1 MGPTVTDRA
10 GIYVALPFCRSHC
23 HYCSNPAGR
32 YTEDAAG
39 RYLARVLDDL
49 EAAAP
54 DWSGHVV
61 ESVYLGGG
69 TPTLYPPEALG
80 RLLDAVARR
89 FRLAPDAEVTTE
101 ANPETVHRQAAA
113 AWVGLGINR
122 ISIGAQS
129 FLPRHL
135 RALGRTHTPEAV
147 ERAVAAAREAGI
159 HGLSLDLIFALP
171 GQTAD
176 DWGHDLE
183 RALALEPDHLSAYGL
198 TPEEGTPLGERVAAG
213 RVALPG
219 AATYA
224 RLYRRTVERLEAAGF
239 ARYEVSNFA
248 RPGRACRHN
257 LGYWRGGDYLG
268 VGAGAAS
275 HRAGRRTLAEEDV
288 DAYLAGGPPVES
300 EALSPVE
307 RAVEMA
313 IFGLRT
319 AEGID
324 FAALRARA
332 GAPLPPAAHAALARL
347 DRAGLVR
354 LDGRGC
360 RPTAR
365 GFLFTDTVGEAL
377 ALPPADGARAADRV
391 EIRTVSPPRGQSL
404 LFLNG

>member
-1 MGPTVTDRA
+1 VTARA

-32 YTEDAAG
+32 YTEDRAG
-39 RYLARVLDDL
+39 RYLDRVRDDL

-54 DWSGHVV
+54 DWAGHTIETVF
-61 ESVYLGGG
+61 LGGG
-69 TPTLYPPEALG
+69 TPTLYPPEALS
-80 RLLDAVARR
+80 RLLDTLARR
-89 FRLAPDAEVTTE
+89 FRLDPDAEVTTE
-101 ANPETVHRQAAA
+101 ANPETVHPEAAA
-113 AWVGLGINR
+113 AWAGMGINR
-122 ISIGAQS
+122 VSIGAQS

-135 RALGRTHTPEAV
+135 KALGRTHTPEAV
-147 ERAVAAAREAGI
+147 ERAVDAVRGAGI
-159 HGLSLDLIFALP
+159 HDLSLDLIFALP
-171 GQTAD
+171 GQTDAE
-176 DWGHDLE
+176 WAADLE
-183 RALALEPDHLSAYGL
+183 RALSLGPDHLSAYGL
-198 TPEEGTPLGERVAAG
+198 TPEDGTPLGDRVAAG
-213 RVALPG
+213 RVALPD

-224 RLYRRTVERLEAAGF
+224 RLYGLAVDRLAAAGY

-275 HRAGRRTLAEEDV
+275 HRAGRRTLPVEDV
-288 DAYLAGGPPVES
+288 DAYLDGPGPPDHA

-319 AEGID
+319 AEGVD
-324 FAALRARA
+324 FAAIRARA
-332 GAPLPPAAHAALARL
+332 GAPLPPAAGAALDRL
-347 DRAGLVR
+347 ARAGLVR

-365 GFLFTDTVGEAL
+365 GFLFTDTIGEAL
-377 ALPPADGARAADRV
+377 ALPPPTAAGGPP
-391 EIRTVSPPRGQSL
+391 SPEMRPDSPRHGESL
-404 LFLNG
+404 LFLTH